1 MTGSRTT
8 EDVAARNTPT
18 ADTRLRPARRG
29 PAPRWRRIAPAVLL
43 AAFGVLLLLV
53 LTRPNFATHFDTSV
67 RDAVE
72 RTAHMPQDRRH
83 WMVFKYSADLGNANV
98 AIPGMAV
105 FAVFMTLV
113 RRSWR
118 PVLAALAAY
127 AVLGAAVVGLKIAV
141 GRPGP
146 VPGPL
151 DGGFGYFPSG
161 HTADT
166 MMCFGTCALILAG
179 GVGRFGGGPRWR
191 ALVGTAMAGLALLVG
206 FSLVW
211 LDYHWVTDVLGSYT
225 LCGAALFG
233 VAWVLGMG
241 RTAGPASAD
250 PAGPAGPAE
259 NAGAAAGSTADAAH
273 VE

>member
-1 MTGSRTT
+1 MNRTSTTG
-8 EDVAARNTPT
+8 DVAARNTPE
-18 ADTRLRPARRG
+18 ADTHESPGRGARRLG
-29 PAPRWRRIAPAVLL
+29 WRTATPAALL

-53 LTRPNFATHFDTSV
+53 LTRPNFATHVDTAV

-72 RTAHMPQDRRH
+72 RTAHMPQNRRH
-83 WMVFKYSADLGNANV
+83 WMVFKAFAAFGNAEI
-98 AIPGMAV
+98 ALPGLAVWSAFMAV
-105 FAVFMTLV
+105 V

-118 PVLAALAAY
+118 PVLAALFAY
-127 AVLGAAVVGLKIAV
+127 AVLSGAVVTLKIAV

-166 MMCFGTCALILAG
+166 MMCYGTCALMLAG
-179 GVGRFGGGPRWR
+179 GIGAFGGGRTWR
-191 ALVGTAMAGLALLVG
+191 RFVGAALAVQVLLVG

-211 LDYHWVTDVLGSYT
+211 LDYHWVTDVLGSYA

-233 VAWVLGMG
+233 VAWILGMF
-241 RTAGPASAD
+241 RTAPDEPASGH
-250 PAGPAGPAE
+250 PASRFS
-259 NAGAAAGSTADAAH
+259 GA
-273 VE
+273 